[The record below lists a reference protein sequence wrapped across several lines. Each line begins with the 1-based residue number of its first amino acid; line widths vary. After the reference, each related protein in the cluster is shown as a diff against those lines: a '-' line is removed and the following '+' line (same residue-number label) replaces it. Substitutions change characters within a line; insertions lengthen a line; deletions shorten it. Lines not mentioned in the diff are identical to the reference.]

1 MAKTK
6 PTADMAV
13 NVQADLPTISPKAVG
28 DGDFKGPMY
37 FDLDPKQVTSI
48 VNGNRVVVIRGG
60 IESVLVN
67 AKIEGSD

>member
-6 PTADMAV
+6 PIADTAV
-13 NVQADLPTISPKAVG
+13 NVQADLPTINPKVGG
-28 DGDFKGPMY
+28 DGDFKGPMF

-67 AKIEGSD
+67 AKNEGSD

>member
-6 PTADMAV
+6 PTADTAV
-13 NVQADLPTISPKAVG
+13 NVQAEPPTISPKAGG
-28 DGDFKGPMY
+28 DGDFKGPMH